1 MSQVHNGIMKFE
13 LKTDHDHYSKN
24 LFFFFYTFLFILLI
38 IIISNISL
46 KLGIISKQYELNY
59 LCKLVAVDKSSPNF
73 KKLSK
78 IFALN
83 SKQKI
88 WELCREIVK

>member
-1 MSQVHNGIMKFE
+1 MKFE
-13 LKTDHDHYSKN
+13 LKTDNDHYSKN
-24 LFFFFYTFLFILLI
+24 LFYFSYTFLLVLLI

-46 KLGIISKQYELNY
+46 RLGVISKQYELNY